1 MHACRQCAALLLRCV
16 TLVVAKAGSWMDGDE
31 SEGGKRLD
39 MQLEEQGQVQVI
51 STHVRFPD
59 ASAEP
64 SRTS

>member
-1 MHACRQCAALLLRCV
+1 MRV
-16 TLVVAKAGSWMDGDE
+16 

-59 ASAEP
+59 ASPLSHHAPAELGYTP
-64 SRTS
+64 AARSGKTCEIMG